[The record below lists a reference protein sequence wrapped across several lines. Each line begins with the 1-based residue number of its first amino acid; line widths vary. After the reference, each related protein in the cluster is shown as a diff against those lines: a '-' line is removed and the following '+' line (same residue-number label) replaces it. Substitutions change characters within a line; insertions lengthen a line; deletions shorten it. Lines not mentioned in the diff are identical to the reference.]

1 MKILA
6 MEKDVAGVTG
16 ERCEPYLREEAARV
30 WELYQEGVIREIYF
44 RQDCP
49 QAVLILE
56 CDDAAGAT
64 QILGTLPLVRKGL
77 IDFDA
82 IPLKAYPG
90 FSRLFGR

>member
-6 MEKDVAGVTG
+6 IEKDLPGVTDQQ
-16 ERCEPYLREEAARV
+16 CEPHLREEAARV
-30 WELYQEGVIREIYF
+30 WELYLEGVIREFYF
-44 RQDCP
+44 RQDRS

-90 FSRLFGR
+90 FSRLFGE